1 MNGPRICAANLPNP
15 SKTPVLLG
23 FCVLGESGSGSG
35 GGVIREN
42 RAPNPKIS
50 EKFQAKTPMDA
61 GFCGGVDG
69 VWKNRR

>member
-1 MNGPRICAANLPNP
+1 MAPICAADLPNP

-23 FCVLGESGSGSG
+23 LGILGESGSGSG
-35 GGVIREN
+35 GLCDCEN
-42 RAPNPKIS
+42 RPPNPKIS

>member
-1 MNGPRICAANLPNP
+1 MNGPNLCCDLPSP

-35 GGVIREN
+35 GCDSRKS
-42 RAPNPKIS
+42 RAKPKIS